1 MSSKPPLLQWK
12 WLILATVPIILLSL
26 GPQII
31 LWYDRGKDWQGA
43 YATLHADEY
52 LYSAYIRSLVDG
64 QPRRN
69 DPFTG
74 RPDSEKPSL
83 PETAFSIQFLPP
95 YVLVFVAKLLGGSVP
110 LTFIALNVFG
120 ALAASLALYWLLGS
134 LTENPRLAATGTL
147 LVLTG
152 GTLCGA
158 QGAIAVLLKLDGVAL
173 GLPFLRRYQPAAAF
187 SLLFVFCTLIW
198 LALHT
203 EDIRKRLLWS
213 ALAGLLLVILTF
225 SYLYLWTAAIA
236 WLVCFAVLWLVLRWT
251 IDARRMIQV
260 AVVAVAF
267 FAIGLLPYNY
277 FLSHRSSTVD
287 ELQTMISTHR
297 PDMLR
302 VPEVVG
308 IVVLLALAGAVFRGR
323 LNKSNPQL
331 IFAAATAL
339 LPIVVFNQQVLTGKS
354 VQPFHFEAYIVNYVV
369 LVAVVVGTSLIW
381 QSIKNSALSWITI
394 ACLVLGLI
402 DVAFL
407 AAGFHHTDVLKDRM
421 VPVARRLRELSL
433 SETSPASTLVFS
445 PHLEVMQMLPTYA
458 PQGTLLAMGAVDFG
472 SATHEERKEFLFTHL
487 YYSGVTPEALRQ
499 IIDGAGVS
507 LQTSYYVKYVLFGHE
522 RVRPVYSLE
531 FQPITRSEIEAELKQ
546 YAAFVNSFSRETARK
561 YLLKY
566 SVTAVESNF
575 DFSYIDR
582 WYDRSAGEQVGD
594 AMLYTLKLR
603 D

>member
-31 LWYDRGKDWQGA
+31 LWYERGKDWQGA

-64 QPRRN
+64 RPRRN

-74 RPDSEKPSL
+74 RPDGEKPDI

-95 YVLVFVAKLLGGSVP
+95 YVLVVVAKLFGSSVP
-110 LTFIALNVFG
+110 LTFVALSVFG

-134 LTENPRLAATGTL
+134 LTGNPRLAATGTL
-147 LVLTG
+147 LVLTA
-152 GTLCGA
+152 GTICGA

-173 GLPFLRRYQPAAAF
+173 GLPFLRRYQPAATF
-187 SLLFVFCTLIW
+187 SLLFVFCTAIW
-198 LALHT
+198 LGLNTAG
-203 EDIRKRLLWS
+203 IRKRLLWS
-213 ALAGLLLVILTF
+213 AVAGLLLVILTF
-225 SYLYLWTAAIA
+225 SYLYLWTAATA

-260 AVVAVAF
+260 VVVAVAL

-277 FLSHRSSTVD
+277 LLSHRSRTVD

-297 PDMLR
+297 VDLFR
-302 VPEVVG
+302 VPEVIG
-308 IVVLLALAGAVFRGR
+308 ILVLLVLAVAVFRGH
-323 LNKSNPQL
+323 LDKSNPQL
-331 IFAAATAL
+331 VFAASAAL

-354 VQPFHFEAYIVNYVV
+354 VQPFHFEAYVVNYVV
-369 LVAVVVGTSLIW
+369 LVAVVVGVSLVW
-381 QSIKNSALSWITI
+381 RPIKNSALSWITI

-407 AAGFHHTDVLKDRM
+407 AAGFHQTDVMKDRM
-421 VPVARRLRELSL
+421 VPVARRLRQLSL
-433 SETSPASTLVFS
+433 SETSPGSTLVFS

-458 PQGTLLAMGAVDFG
+458 PEGTLLGMGSVDFG
-472 SATHEERKEFLFTHL
+472 GATHEERKEFLYTHL
-487 YYSGVTPEALRQ
+487 YYSGVTPDALRQ
-499 IIDGAGVS
+499 IIDGAGVP
-507 LQTSYYVKYVLFGHE
+507 LQTSFYVKYVLFGHE
-522 RVRPVYSLE
+522 RVRAVYSLE

-546 YAAFVNSFSRETARK
+546 YAAFVDSFSRETARK
-561 YLLKY
+561 HLLKY
-566 SVTAVESNF
+566 SVTAIESKF

-582 WYDRSAGEQVGD
+582 WYVRTAGEQVGD
-594 AMLYTLKLR
+594 AMLYTLILR